1 MSPIERAA
9 RALCRLAGHPENT
22 GFEGRPMW
30 ESYIDEAAASL
41 SAVRHAD
48 FVALTGRL
56 LAWSETGQHGPDWRE
71 MAELKQEAH
80 KLLLRMKAPS
90 HDR

>member
-9 RALCRLAGHPENT
+9 RALCRLAGRPENT
-22 GFEGRPMW
+22 RFEGRPMW

-41 SAVRHAD
+41 SAVRHAH
-48 FVALTGRL
+48 FVALTERL
-56 LAWSETGQHGPDWRE
+56 LAWSETGERGRDWRE

-80 KLLLRMKAPS
+80 KLLLRMQAPP